1 MILRQDHS
9 HPKVTLN
16 IQMTPYPCY
25 YDGGAYLLMVTVMIL
40 VFMLDLVMVMVLVLV
55 MEARRGRS

>member
-9 HPKVTLN
+9 HPTVTLN

-40 VFMLDLVMVMVLVLV
+40 VFMLDLVMVLVLV

>member
-25 YDGGAYLLMVTVMIL
+25 YDGVAYLLMVTVMIL
-40 VFMLDLVMVMVLVLV
+40 VFMLDLMVMVLV